1 MNANRFVEALG
12 LAETVEGSALA
23 LVSVDGRPLTVC
35 RGWSAEAMEIAAR
48 RETPLVV
55 VVDDDQQSGPA
66 ISNAR
71 PWPVVA
77 VAGSPWEVR
86 AADLGLLVGARGPAD
101 HDGLDEPEA
110 AALTRRFLELCVDG
124 EPREPNLDRSL
135 LDIVPYPIAESY
147 ELEPVLETLVDG
159 GAWLEMDAGS
169 TQEEQEVLTAVARI
183 GGRSV
188 GIVASRPS
196 ADEGRLGPVGCARV
210 SRLVGWCSRGRHP
223 LVSLVDTAGVKE
235 ALDVDELE
243 AVSGAAA
250 EMRNSDVVKIAIVTG
265 RAVGLGATVMAAV
278 GARADMVLPWPRAHF
293 SLAAHGSGGGTV
305 EAQALSAVE
314 RAARSGDVMDVIHPD
329 ETRAKI
335 TEMLDLLRGRPEYS
349 Q

>member
-1 MNANRFVEALG
+1 MNADRFIEALG
-12 LAETVEGSALA
+12 LADTIDGSALA

-48 RETPLVV
+48 RETPLVIV
-55 VVDDDQQSGPA
+55 IDDDLQSAPA

-77 VAGSPWEVR
+77 IAGSPWAVR

-101 HDGLDEPEA
+101 HDGLDELEA
-110 AALTRRFLELCVDG
+110 AALTRQFLELCVEG
-124 EPREPNLDRSL
+124 EPREPSLDSSL
-135 LDIVPYPIAESY
+135 LDLVPYPIAESY
-147 ELEPVLETLVDG
+147 EIEPVLEALVDG

-169 TQEEQEVLTAVARI
+169 TQEAQEVLTVVARI

-188 GIVASRPS
+188 GIAASRPS
-196 ADEGRLGPVGCARV
+196 VDEGRLGPVGCSRI

-223 LVSLVDTAGVKE
+223 LVSLVDTVGVKA

-243 AVSGAAA
+243 AVSSAAA
-250 EMRNSDVVKIAIVTG
+250 VMRNSDVVKIAIVTG
-265 RAVGLGATVMAAV
+265 RAIGLGATVMAAV

-293 SLAAHGSGGGTV
+293 SLAAHGSGAGSD
-305 EAQALSAVE
+305 EAQALSAVG

-329 ETRAKI
+329 ETRATI
-335 TEMLDLLRGRPEYS
+335 TEMFDLLRGGPEYS